1 MDILGERKSHDWLGS
16 GKGNYAHSRF
26 HFATMKDTGA
36 LAPITLALTESV
48 ATYMTLYFN
57 KMIHCSSQVVPIP
70 KEWDIMMLHEC
81 HQALAILQRAYDNQS
96 KKINWSKRNND
107 SYHFQNKLH
116 GLSLIMTTHCP
127 QIRLAET
134 SKLKPRWPND
144 FLLSMICQN
153 SLRSLVQYLI
163 KKATFYCG
171 IYLEP

>member
-1 MDILGERKSHDWLGS
+1 
-16 GKGNYAHSRF
+16 
-26 HFATMKDTGA
+26 MKDTGA

-81 HQALAILQRAYDNQS
+81 HQALAILKRAYDSQS
-96 KKINWSKRNND
+96 KKFNWIKGSDD
-107 SYHFQNKLH
+107 SDDFQNKLH
-116 GLSLIMTTHCP
+116 GLSLIMTMHCP
-127 QIRLAET
+127 KIQLAET
-134 SKLKPRWPND
+134 PELKPRSPKGL
-144 FLLSMICQN
+144 LLSMIRQN
-153 SLRSLVQYLI
+153 SLWSPVQYLI